1 MAHQDDMNWLRKE
14 KLIVRL
20 QGKEFI
26 LYAGLLALAHK
37 HGLKSI
43 RTEMLVESDDFA
55 MAKATVEG
63 KDSGPFED
71 YGDAS
76 TKNVGRM
83 IVPHLRRM
91 AVTRAKARALRDF
104 TAIGLCSLEELGS
117 NTEEAKPA
125 PAPKRKPRAKKAAP
139 KAEEPPAPSTEAMV
153 ETEPAGKN
161 GKHPS
166 WMAAHTGFILR
177 VEEMG
182 WKYEEVAAMCE
193 RDGHKRPSQM
203 TDKERTIVMN
213 YLEDK
218 LLKKWEEA

>member
-26 LYAGLLALAHK
+26 LYAGLVALARK
-37 HGLKSI
+37 HGLNSI
-43 RTEMLVESDDFA
+43 QVDRLESGPDGHVF
-55 MAKATVEG
+55 KATVDGELG
-63 KDSGPFED
+63 RYEAH
-71 YGDAS
+71 GDAS
-76 TKNVGRM
+76 PKNVGKM
-83 IVPHLRRM
+83 IVPHAMRM
-91 AVTRAKARALRDF
+91 AETRAIARALRSY
-104 TAIGLCSLEELGS
+104 TAVGMCSLEELGGS
-117 NTEEAKPA
+117 TEEAKPA
-125 PAPKRKPRAKKAAP
+125 APKRKPRAKKAAP

-166 WMAAHTGFILR
+166 WMAAHKHFCQRI
-177 VEEMG
+177 EEMG